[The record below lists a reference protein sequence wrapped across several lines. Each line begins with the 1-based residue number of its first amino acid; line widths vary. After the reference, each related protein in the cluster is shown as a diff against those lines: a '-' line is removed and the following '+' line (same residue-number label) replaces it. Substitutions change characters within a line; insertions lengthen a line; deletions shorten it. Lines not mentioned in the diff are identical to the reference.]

1 MKNMSVRLTVKDE
14 GYDVYAPMEGQT
26 WGYRYGP
33 SIMVY
38 DDRRADAWFASPG
51 ALGEAD
57 WFTYRRTEDGG
68 KTWSDEKV
76 VLTPTA
82 DSMDLFSVCDPAVIR
97 FGGYYYIGY
106 TSTIFTQG
114 GGVCNNGFV
123 ARSKNPDGPFEKW
136 TGDGWGEQRMT
147 EDGELRWMGKP
158 APIIY
163 FDGEW
168 KAWGEGEFSFVVS
181 NGVLYIYYTKT
192 SNRADGSRYSRTM
205 VATAD
210 APDENWPAHIRQR
223 GVAAERSGGGH
234 DSFDV
239 VYSDEYGKFI
249 AISTDKRFTEDSML
263 AIYES
268 DNGLRFRR
276 CNELRANVGWMCHN
290 SGISGD
296 ELHHVKAG
304 DLKLLGYAYGNKW
317 GFWGTRFHE
326 YSLSKYYG
334 SYSENDIKS
343 VARQVVPKPRREP
356 FSINLMPSVTPPRFY
371 RMREGE
377 ELDLGFIWLD
387 SAYSHHKAENVT
399 IDNYDRGT
407 VEINGTHVTA
417 KNVGYTFADAK
428 TPDGVTAEILIY
440 VYPKD
445 FDFSEDGKYPVSVGA
460 VQETYRLNLK
470 ENELKQIR
478 VLIQY
483 SNGSWKETG
492 DAADGVVYFGYNED
506 LISVDRNGMIRT
518 KGAVGETRVT
528 ASVGSFE
535 VTYRIKINKQL

>member
-1 MKNMSVRLTVKDE
+1 MKNLGIKIDLKDE

-57 WFTYRRTEDGG
+57 WFTYRHTEDGG

-106 TSTIFTQG
+106 TSTIFVEG
-114 GGVCNNGFV
+114 GGVCNNGFI
-123 ARSKNPDGPFEKW
+123 ARGKNPDGPFEKW

-158 APIIY
+158 APVIY
-163 FDGEW
+163 FDGDRS
-168 KAWGEGEFSFVVS
+168 AWGEGEFSFVVS

-192 SNRADGSRYSRTM
+192 SKRQNGERYSYTM

-210 APDENWPAHIRQR
+210 ASDPDWPAHIRQR
-223 GVAAERSGGGH
+223 GVAAVRESGGN

-239 VYSDEYGKFI
+239 VFSDELGKFI
-249 AISTDKRFTEDSML
+249 AISTDRRFTKDSVL

-290 SGISGD
+290 SGIAGD
-296 ELHHVKAG
+296 ELHHVKKG
-304 DLKLLGYAYGNKW
+304 DLKLLGYAYGDKW

-326 YSLSKYYG
+326 YTLSKYNG
-334 SYSENDIKS
+334 FYSEADKPA
-343 VARQVVPKPRREP
+343 VERAVVPKPKREP

-377 ELDLGFIWLD
+377 ELDLDFIWLD
-387 SAYSHHKAENVT
+387 SAYSRYKAENVT
-399 IDNYDRGT
+399 IGNYDRS
-407 VEINGTHVTA
+407 VIDAEGTHIKA
-417 KNVGYTFADAK
+417 KKVGYTYADADAG
-428 TPDGVTAEILIY
+428 DGITAEILIY
-440 VYPKD
+440 VYPAG

-506 LISVDRNGMIRT
+506 LISVDPDGMIRT
-518 KGAVGETRVT
+518 KGATGETRVT

>member
-1 MKNMSVRLTVKDE
+1 
-14 GYDVYAPMEGQT
+14 
-26 WGYRYGP
+26 
-33 SIMVY
+33 
-38 DDRRADAWFASPG
+38 
-51 ALGEAD
+51 
-57 WFTYRRTEDGG
+57 
-68 KTWSDEKV
+68 
-76 VLTPTA
+76 
-82 DSMDLFSVCDPAVIR
+82 
-97 FGGYYYIGY
+97 
-106 TSTIFTQG
+106 
-114 GGVCNNGFV
+114 
-123 ARSKNPDGPFEKW
+123 
-136 TGDGWGEQRMT
+136 MT

-158 APIIY
+158 APVIY
-163 FDGEW
+163 FDGDRA
-168 KAWGEGEFSFVVS
+168 AWGEGEFSFVVS

-192 SNRADGSRYSRTM
+192 SKRQNGERYSYTM

-210 APDENWPAHIRQR
+210 ASDPDWPAHIRQR
-223 GVAAERSGGGH
+223 GVAAVRSGGGN

-239 VYSDEYGKFI
+239 VFSDELGKFI
-249 AISTDKRFTEDSML
+249 AISTDRRFTKDSVL

-276 CNELRANVGWMCHN
+276 CNELRVNVGWMCHN
-290 SGISGD
+290 SGIAGD
-296 ELHHVKAG
+296 ELHHVKKG
-304 DLKLLGYAYGNKW
+304 DLKLLGYAYGDKW

-326 YSLSKYYG
+326 YTLSKYNG
-334 SYSENDIKS
+334 FYSEADKPA
-343 VARQVVPKPRREP
+343 VERAVVPKPKREP

-377 ELDLGFIWLD
+377 ELDLDFIRLD
-387 SAYSHHKAENVT
+387 SAYSHYKAENVT
-399 IDNYDRGT
+399 IGNYDRS
-407 VEINGTHVTA
+407 VIEAEGTHIKA
-417 KNVGYTFADAK
+417 KKVGYTYADADAG
-428 TPDGVTAEILIY
+428 DGITAEILIY
-440 VYPKD
+440 VYPAG

>member
-1 MKNMSVRLTVKDE
+1 MKNMGIKLLIKDE
-14 GYDVYAPMEGQT
+14 GYDVYAPMKGQT

-38 DDRRADAWFASPG
+38 DDLRADAWFASPG

-57 WFTYRRTEDGG
+57 WFTYRHTDDGG

-106 TSTIFTQG
+106 TSTIFVEG
-114 GGVCNNGFV
+114 GGV

-158 APIIY
+158 APVIY
-163 FDGEW
+163 FDGDSA
-168 KAWGEGEFSFVVS
+168 AWGEGEFSFVVS
-181 NGVLYIYYTKT
+181 NGVLYIYYTK
-192 SNRADGSRYSRTM
+192 SSSRSDGRRYSYTM

-210 APDENWPAHIRQR
+210 ASDPNWPAHIKQR
-223 GVAAERSGGGH
+223 GVAAERTGSGN

-249 AISTDKRFTEDSML
+249 AISTDKRFTADSML

-276 CNELRANVGWMCHN
+276 CNELRANVGYMCHN

-296 ELHHVKAG
+296 ELHHVKPG

-317 GFWGTRFHE
+317 GYWGTRFHE
-326 YSLSKYYG
+326 YSVTRYNG
-334 SYSENDIKS
+334 FYSETDVKAVERPV
-343 VARQVVPKPRREP
+343 VAKPEREP
-356 FSINLMPSVTPPRFY
+356 FSINLMPKTMPPRFY
-371 RMREGE
+371 KMRQGE
-377 ELDLGFIWLD
+377 ELDLDFIWLD
-387 SAYSHHKAENVT
+387 SAYAHHKAEGVS
-399 IDNYDRGT
+399 ISNYDKS
-407 VEINGTHVTA
+407 VAVIDGTHVTA

-428 TPDGVTAEILIY
+428 TADDMTAELLIY
-440 VYPKD
+440 VYPSD
-445 FDFSEDGKYPVSVGA
+445 FDFSDEGKYPVSA
-460 VQETYRLNLK
+460 APVQDEYKMNLK
-470 ENELKQIR
+470 EDEKKQVR
-478 VLIQY
+478 VLVQY
-483 SNGSWKETG
+483 SNGTWAETG
-492 DAADGVVYFGYNED
+492 KASDGIRYYGYDED
-506 LISVDRNGMIRT
+506 LISVDENGIMT
-518 KGAVGETRVT
+518 CKGAPGRTTVT
-528 ASVGSFE
+528 AALGAFE
-535 VTYRIKINKQL
+535 VTYRVKINKQL